1 MKNQITYIGSDGFI
15 LYQQVKDQTM
25 ARVTIQGKCNV
36 KPGSR
41 SAQLWEEYTLNFRK
55 DGANKS
61 IEKKRR
67 WTLWFD
73 NESKIRNV
81 DLVEFKGDGSC
92 KVTEWES
99 PDGLKH
105 VVEYSLNDVTIQAHT
120 AATLR
125 RDADGDLEL
134 APF

>member
-1 MKNQITYIGSDGFI
+1 
-15 LYQQVKDQTM
+15 M
-25 ARVTIQGKCNV
+25 AKVTIQGKCQV

-73 NESKIRNV
+73 NESPIR
-81 DLVEFKGDGSC
+81 DGDWVEVTGEGSW
-92 KVTEWES
+92 KVSEWES

-105 VVEYSLNDVTIQAHT
+105 IVEYALNDITISAHT

-125 RDADGDLEL
+125 RDADGDLEV